1 MRLAGLYPGLPD
13 GAGNPCRRQPTQF
26 HHGRRLTL
34 APVAIAFALLSALS
48 YGVSDYVAGVMS
60 RAWDS
65 RLVTT
70 AAQLIGLITAV
81 VAVLLFPGAGP
92 AAAPLWWGA
101 LSGVGS
107 ALGVLALYQG
117 LAVANMSVVAPLCGV
132 VTCVIPAAV
141 GVALGNRL
149 TVIELVG
156 ILLTIPAVGLVSRQ
170 SSADPHEH
178 GTTGIAYGLTAGAG
192 FGLLFVALDQAGS
205 RHGAWP
211 LLPGQGVSLVLVAP
225 FAIGAACRAGMP
237 SSQTL
242 TTTMIAGILSGAAN
256 LLFLLATR
264 HGELAIVGVLSSL
277 YPAGTVLIARLR
289 LNERWS
295 RSQRLGM
302 LTSLVAVVLVSI

>member
-1 MRLAGLYPGLPD
+1 
-13 GAGNPCRRQPTQF
+13 
-26 HHGRRLTL
+26 
-34 APVAIAFALLSALS
+34 VAIALALLSALS

-65 RLVTT
+65 RLVT
-70 AAQLIGLITAV
+70 AVAQLIGLITAAVAV
-81 VAVLLFPGAGP
+81 VAFPGAGP

-117 LAVANMSVVAPLCGV
+117 LAAANMSVVAPLCGV

-149 TVIELVG
+149 TVTELVG
-156 ILLTIPAVGLVSRQ
+156 IVLTIPAVGLVSRQ
-170 SSADPHEH
+170 SAAGSREH
-178 GTTGIAYGLTAGAG
+178 DTAGIVYGLTAGVG

-205 RHGAWP
+205 HHGAWP
-211 LLPGQGVSLVLVAP
+211 LLPGQGVSLVLVVP
-225 FAIGAACRAGMP
+225 FAIGGAYRTGMP
-237 SSQTL
+237 SSKTL
-242 TTTMIAGILSGAAN
+242 VTTIIAGVLSGAAN

-295 RSQRLGM
+295 QSQRLGM
-302 LTSLVAVVLVSI
+302 VTSLIAVILVSV

>member
-1 MRLAGLYPGLPD
+1 
-13 GAGNPCRRQPTQF
+13 
-26 HHGRRLTL
+26 
-34 APVAIAFALLSALS
+34 VAIALALLSALS

-65 RLVTT
+65 RLVTA
-70 AAQLIGLITAV
+70 AAQLIGLVTAV
-81 VAVLLFPGAGP
+81 VAVLTFPGAGP

-117 LAVANMSVVAPLCGV
+117 LAVASMSVVAPLCGV
-132 VTCVIPAAV
+132 VTCLIPAV
-141 GVALGNRL
+141 TGVALGNRL
-149 TVIELVG
+149 TLIELIG
-156 ILLTIPAVGLVSRQ
+156 IILTIPAVGLVSRQ
-170 SSADPHEH
+170 SAAGTHEH
-178 GTTGIAYGLTAGAG
+178 AVAGIAYGLTAGAG

-205 RHGAWP
+205 HHGAWP

-225 FAIGAACRAGMP
+225 FAIGGARRAGMP
-237 SSQTL
+237 SSKTL
-242 TTTMIAGILSGAAN
+242 GTTIFAGVLSGAAN

-302 LTSLVAVVLVSI
+302 LSSLIAVVLVSL